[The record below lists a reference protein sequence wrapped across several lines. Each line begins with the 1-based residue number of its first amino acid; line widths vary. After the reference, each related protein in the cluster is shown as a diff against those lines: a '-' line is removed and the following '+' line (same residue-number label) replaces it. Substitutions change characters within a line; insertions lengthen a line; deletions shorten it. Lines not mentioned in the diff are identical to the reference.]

1 MMPIR
6 QMKRIVVLSIMIF
19 SMFPAGSMAETMA
32 IWQRQKA
39 LMTNIN
45 QGQKNNQLTDKEA
58 KSLRKKLSAV
68 SKKKAKMQR
77 DADGGKLS
85 SENVI
90 ELEKDM
96 NDISVEIKK
105 LRLEKR
111 VKVLEKQK
119 EKEDGGK
126 KRWWKKLSGL
136 VKAVLRSRMKRSTY
150 HSWIMPS
157 SASM

>member
-1 MMPIR
+1 MVEVTMMPIR

-19 SMFPAGSMAETMA
+19 SMFPAGSMAETMT

-126 KRWWKKLSGL
+126 KRWWKKL
-136 VKAVLRSRMKRSTY
+136 
-150 HSWIMPS
+150 
-157 SASM
+157 

>member
-1 MMPIR
+1 
-6 QMKRIVVLSIMIF
+6 MKRIALLGVMVI
-19 SMFPAGSMAETMA
+19 SMFPVAGMAETMT

-45 QGQKNNQLTDKEA
+45 QGQKNNQLTDSEA

-68 SKKKAKMQR
+68 SKKKTKMKR
-77 DADGGKLS
+77 DAEDGKLS

-90 ELEKDM
+90 ELEKDL

-126 KRWWKKLSGL
+126 KRWWKKL
-136 VKAVLRSRMKRSTY
+136 
-150 HSWIMPS
+150 
-157 SASM
+157 

>member
-19 SMFPAGSMAETMA
+19 SMFPAGSMAETMT

-126 KRWWKKLSGL
+126 KRWWKKL
-136 VKAVLRSRMKRSTY
+136 
-150 HSWIMPS
+150 
-157 SASM
+157 

>member
-1 MMPIR
+1 
-6 QMKRIVVLSIMIF
+6 MKRIALLGVMVI
-19 SMFPAGSMAETMA
+19 SMFPVAGMAETMT

-45 QGQKNNQLTDKEA
+45 QGQKNNQLTDSEA

-68 SKKKAKMQR
+68 SKKKTKMKR
-77 DADGGKLS
+77 DAEDGKLS

-90 ELEKDM
+90 ELEKAL

-126 KRWWKKLSGL
+126 KRWWKKL
-136 VKAVLRSRMKRSTY
+136 
-150 HSWIMPS
+150 
-157 SASM
+157 

>member
-1 MMPIR
+1 
-6 QMKRIVVLSIMIF
+6 
-19 SMFPAGSMAETMA
+19 
-32 IWQRQKA
+32 
-39 LMTNIN
+39 
-45 QGQKNNQLTDKEA
+45 
-58 KSLRKKLSAV
+58 
-68 SKKKAKMQR
+68 MQR

-126 KRWWKKLSGL
+126 KRWWKKL
-136 VKAVLRSRMKRSTY
+136 
-150 HSWIMPS
+150 
-157 SASM
+157 

>member
-1 MMPIR
+1 
-6 QMKRIVVLSIMIF
+6 MKRIALLGVMVIF
-19 SMFPAGSMAETMA
+19 MFPVAGIAETLT

-45 QGQKNNQLTDKEA
+45 QGQKNNQLTDSEA

-68 SKKKAKMQR
+68 SKKKTKMKR
-77 DADGGKLS
+77 DAEDGKLS

-90 ELEKDM
+90 ELEKDL

-126 KRWWKKLSGL
+126 KRWWKKL
-136 VKAVLRSRMKRSTY
+136 
-150 HSWIMPS
+150 
-157 SASM
+157 

>member
-1 MMPIR
+1 MRIR
-6 QMKRIVVLSIMIF
+6 QMKRVALLGVMVI
-19 SMFPAGSMAETMA
+19 SMFPVGGMAQTMT

-68 SKKKAKMQR
+68 SKKKTKMKQ
-77 DADGGKLS
+77 DAEGGKLS

-90 ELEKDM
+90 ELEKDL

-126 KRWWKKLSGL
+126 KRWWKK
-136 VKAVLRSRMKRSTY
+136 
-150 HSWIMPS
+150 I
-157 SASM
+157 

>member
-1 MMPIR
+1 MMPII
-6 QMKRIVVLSIMIF
+6 QLKRIVVLSTMIF
-19 SMFPAGSMAETMA
+19 SMFPAGSMAETMT

-85 SENVI
+85 SENVM

-126 KRWWKKLSGL
+126 KRWWKKL
-136 VKAVLRSRMKRSTY
+136 
-150 HSWIMPS
+150 
-157 SASM
+157 

>member
-126 KRWWKKLSGL
+126 KRWWKKL
-136 VKAVLRSRMKRSTY
+136 
-150 HSWIMPS
+150 
-157 SASM
+157 

>member
-6 QMKRIVVLSIMIF
+6 QLKRIVVLSIMIF
-19 SMFPAGSMAETMA
+19 SMFPAGSMAETMT

-126 KRWWKKLSGL
+126 KRWWKKL
-136 VKAVLRSRMKRSTY
+136 
-150 HSWIMPS
+150 
-157 SASM
+157 

>member
-1 MMPIR
+1 
-6 QMKRIVVLSIMIF
+6 
-19 SMFPAGSMAETMA
+19 

-126 KRWWKKLSGL
+126 KRWWKKL
-136 VKAVLRSRMKRSTY
+136 
-150 HSWIMPS
+150 
-157 SASM
+157 

>member
-1 MMPIR
+1 MVEVTMMPIR

-126 KRWWKKLSGL
+126 KRWWKKL
-136 VKAVLRSRMKRSTY
+136 
-150 HSWIMPS
+150 
-157 SASM
+157 

>member
-1 MMPIR
+1 MRIR
-6 QMKRIVVLSIMIF
+6 HMKRIALLGVMVI
-19 SMFPAGSMAETMA
+19 SMFPVAGMAETMT

-45 QGQKNNQLTDKEA
+45 QGQKINQLTDSEA

-68 SKKKAKMQR
+68 SKKKTKMKR
-77 DADGGKLS
+77 DAEDGKLS

-90 ELEKDM
+90 ELEKDL

-126 KRWWKKLSGL
+126 KRWWKKL
-136 VKAVLRSRMKRSTY
+136 
-150 HSWIMPS
+150 
-157 SASM
+157 

>member
-1 MMPIR
+1 
-6 QMKRIVVLSIMIF
+6 MKRIALLGVMVI
-19 SMFPAGSMAETMA
+19 SMFPVAGMAETMT

-45 QGQKNNQLTDKEA
+45 QGQKNNQLTDSEA
-58 KSLRKKLSAV
+58 KSLRKRLSAV
-68 SKKKAKMQR
+68 SKKKTKMKR
-77 DADGGKLS
+77 DAEGGKLS

-90 ELEKDM
+90 ELEKDL

-126 KRWWKKLSGL
+126 KRWWKKL
-136 VKAVLRSRMKRSTY
+136 
-150 HSWIMPS
+150 
-157 SASM
+157 

>member
-1 MMPIR
+1 MKERRTKSEAVEVIVMRIR
-6 QMKRIVVLSIMIF
+6 HMKRIALLGVMVI
-19 SMFPAGSMAETMA
+19 SMFPVAGMAETMT

-45 QGQKNNQLTDKEA
+45 QGQKNNQLTDSEA

-68 SKKKAKMQR
+68 SKKKTKMKR
-77 DADGGKLS
+77 DAEDGKLS

-90 ELEKDM
+90 ELEKDL

-126 KRWWKKLSGL
+126 KRWWKKL
-136 VKAVLRSRMKRSTY
+136 
-150 HSWIMPS
+150 
-157 SASM
+157 

>member
-6 QMKRIVVLSIMIF
+6 QLKRIVVLSTMIF
-19 SMFPAGSMAETMA
+19 SMFPAGSMAETMT

-126 KRWWKKLSGL
+126 KRWWKKL
-136 VKAVLRSRMKRSTY
+136 
-150 HSWIMPS
+150 
-157 SASM
+157 

>member
-1 MMPIR
+1 MVEVTMMPIR
-6 QMKRIVVLSIMIF
+6 QLKRIVVLSTMIF
-19 SMFPAGSMAETMA
+19 SMFPAGSMAETMT

-126 KRWWKKLSGL
+126 KRWWKKL
-136 VKAVLRSRMKRSTY
+136 
-150 HSWIMPS
+150 
-157 SASM
+157 

>member
-1 MMPIR
+1 MKERRTKEEAVEVIVMRIR
-6 QMKRIVVLSIMIF
+6 HMKRIALLGVMVI
-19 SMFPAGSMAETMA
+19 SMFPVAGMAETMT

-45 QGQKNNQLTDKEA
+45 QGQKNNQLTDSEA
-58 KSLRKKLSAV
+58 KSLRKRLSAV
-68 SKKKAKMQR
+68 SKKKTKMKR
-77 DADGGKLS
+77 DAEGGKLS

-90 ELEKDM
+90 ELEKDL

-126 KRWWKKLSGL
+126 KRWWKKL
-136 VKAVLRSRMKRSTY
+136 
-150 HSWIMPS
+150 
-157 SASM
+157 

>member
-1 MMPIR
+1 
-6 QMKRIVVLSIMIF
+6 
-19 SMFPAGSMAETMA
+19 
-32 IWQRQKA
+32 
-39 LMTNIN
+39 
-45 QGQKNNQLTDKEA
+45 
-58 KSLRKKLSAV
+58 
-68 SKKKAKMQR
+68 MQR

-105 LRLEKR
+105 LRLGKR

-126 KRWWKKLSGL
+126 KRWWKKL
-136 VKAVLRSRMKRSTY
+136 
-150 HSWIMPS
+150 
-157 SASM
+157 

>member
-1 MMPIR
+1 MVEVAVMPIR
-6 QMKRIVVLSIMIF
+6 NWKRIVLLGFMIF
-19 SMFPAGSMAETMA
+19 SMFPLGSMAETMT

-77 DADGGKLS
+77 DANGGKLS

-126 KRWWKKLSGL
+126 KRWWKKL
-136 VKAVLRSRMKRSTY
+136 
-150 HSWIMPS
+150 
-157 SASM
+157 

>member
-6 QMKRIVVLSIMIF
+6 QMKRIVVRSIMIF

-126 KRWWKKLSGL
+126 KRWWKKL
-136 VKAVLRSRMKRSTY
+136 
-150 HSWIMPS
+150 
-157 SASM
+157 

>member
-1 MMPIR
+1 MNEAVEVINMRIR
-6 QMKRIVVLSIMIF
+6 QMKRVALLGVMVI
-19 SMFPAGSMAETMA
+19 SMFPVGGMAQTMT

-68 SKKKAKMQR
+68 SKKKTKMKQ
-77 DADGGKLS
+77 DAEGGKLS

-90 ELEKDM
+90 ELEKDL

-126 KRWWKKLSGL
+126 KRWWKK
-136 VKAVLRSRMKRSTY
+136 
-150 HSWIMPS
+150 I
-157 SASM
+157 

>member
-1 MMPIR
+1 MRIR
-6 QMKRIVVLSIMIF
+6 HMKRIALLGVMVI
-19 SMFPAGSMAETMA
+19 SMFPVAGMAETMT

-45 QGQKNNQLTDKEA
+45 QGQKNNQLTDSEA

-68 SKKKAKMQR
+68 SKKKTKMKR
-77 DADGGKLS
+77 DAEDGKLS

-90 ELEKDM
+90 ELEKDL

-126 KRWWKKLSGL
+126 KRWWKKL
-136 VKAVLRSRMKRSTY
+136 
-150 HSWIMPS
+150 
-157 SASM
+157 

>member
-1 MMPIR
+1 MPIR
-6 QMKRIVVLSIMIF
+6 NWKRIVLLGFMIF
-19 SMFPAGSMAETMA
+19 SMFPLGSMAETMT

-77 DADGGKLS
+77 DANGGKLS

-126 KRWWKKLSGL
+126 KRWWKKL
-136 VKAVLRSRMKRSTY
+136 
-150 HSWIMPS
+150 
-157 SASM
+157 

>member
-19 SMFPAGSMAETMA
+19 SMFPAGSMAETMT

-90 ELEKDM
+90 EL
-96 NDISVEIKK
+96 
-105 LRLEKR
+105 
-111 VKVLEKQK
+111 
-119 EKEDGGK
+119 
-126 KRWWKKLSGL
+126 
-136 VKAVLRSRMKRSTY
+136 
-150 HSWIMPS
+150 
-157 SASM
+157 

>member
-1 MMPIR
+1 MRIR
-6 QMKRIVVLSIMIF
+6 HMKRIALLGVMVI
-19 SMFPAGSMAETMA
+19 SMFPVAGMAETMT

-45 QGQKNNQLTDKEA
+45 QGQKNNQLTDSEA
-58 KSLRKKLSAV
+58 KSLRKRLSAV
-68 SKKKAKMQR
+68 SKKKTKMKR
-77 DADGGKLS
+77 DAEGGKLS

-90 ELEKDM
+90 ELEKDL

-126 KRWWKKLSGL
+126 KRWWKKL
-136 VKAVLRSRMKRSTY
+136 
-150 HSWIMPS
+150 
-157 SASM
+157 